1 MSGRLDDIDKR
12 ILYHLTENARDTSA
26 PMIAE
31 TVDVTP
37 ATIRHRIQRLEQDDV
52 IEGYHADVD
61 YERTG
66 DRTKRQITCTASVED
81 RSRLVREIARIS
93 GVVEVRELLSGRENL
108 IVTVVSTDTDDLS
121 RIERELS
128 ELDLDIETEHTIR
141 DDIVQPYGPFAPER
155 GTQSATLTDFQ
166 RLSGGAEV
174 VEFAVTDSAAIA
186 GETIEEASEN
196 GLLENVLVVSLERGD
211 ELLTPKGET
220 TVEAGDVVT
229 IFARTAIPDRTIR
242 AFEGDEDRDDG

>member
-1 MSGRLDDIDKR
+1 MTDRLDDIDKR
-12 ILYHLTENARDTSA
+12 ILYHLTENARDISA

-52 IEGYHADVD
+52 IEGYHADVN

-66 DRTKRQITCTASVED
+66 ERTKRQITCTASVED
-81 RSRLVREIARIS
+81 RSRLGREIAPIS

-108 IVTVVSTDTDDLS
+108 VVTVVSTDTDDLS

-128 ELDLDIETEHTIR
+128 ELGLDIETEHTIR
-141 DDIVQPYGPFAPER
+141 DDITQPYGPFAP
-155 GTQSATLTDFQ
+155 GQGQQSATLTDFQ

-174 VEFAVTDSAAIA
+174 VEFAVTDSAPIA
-186 GETIEEASEN
+186 GETIEEASES
-196 GLLENVLVVSLERGD
+196 GLLENVLVVGLERGD

-220 TVEAGDVVT
+220 TIAAGDVVT

-242 AFEGDEDRDDG
+242 AFEGDEDRDAV